1 MLNIVAARVGIMV
14 AVLCACSPAIAEPD
28 LFSPQ
33 AFEGLIDLRAVGVDS
48 QPSYL
53 DGGSGRT
60 RYGGTDAGGFKGQLS
75 LADAAL
81 VWKPQFTWAL
91 GAIVDVEH
99 QDGQQHPFDLVQ
111 AYLTFRPTLPGGA
124 RFTARAGL
132 FYPPISQEHEGP
144 TWAVANSITPSAI
157 NSWVGEEVKVVG
169 GEAKLAHSFGEHQVS
184 ATVGLFGY
192 DDTSGTLLTFRGWG
206 LTDMK
211 ATAFGGFNLP
221 PIDPYMVH
229 RQPAYTASTAELDG
243 RIGYYGRLD
252 WKPPGR
258 FAFNAF
264 YYDNRGDKISVDS
277 GLQWAWATRFW
288 NFGASYDLDDNTRI
302 LSQVMTGQTLMGYPD
317 YDTPEWINLRFTS
330 AYVLATHSFGRS
342 GITGRAEIFET
353 SDRNFEPGVDDPE
366 DNRGEHGWALT
377 GAYRYDL
384 TRQARLMLEVLH
396 VQSRRPSL
404 AEQGLAPFQGQTLL
418 QSSIRL
424 SF

>member
-1 MLNIVAARVGIMV
+1 MVNIVAARLGVVLAI
-14 AVLCACSPAIAEPD
+14 LCACGPAVAAPD
-28 LFSPQ
+28 LISPQ
-33 AFEGLIDLRAVGVDS
+33 AFEGLIDLRAVGGDG

-53 DGGSGRT
+53 DGGFGRT
-60 RYGGTDAGGFKGQLS
+60 RYGGTEAGGFKGQLS

-111 AYLTFRPTLPGGA
+111 AYLTFRPTLPGDT

-132 FYPPISQEHEGP
+132 FYPPISQEHSGP
-144 TWAVANSITPSAI
+144 SWAVTNSITPSAI

-169 GEAKLAHSFGEHQVS
+169 GEGKISHRFGEHEIS

-206 LTDMK
+206 LTDIK
-211 ATAFGGFNLP
+211 STAFGSFRLP
-221 PIDPYMVH
+221 PVDSYMAG
-229 RQPAYTASTAELDG
+229 RQAPSTASTTELDG
-243 RIGYYGRLD
+243 RLGYYGRLD
-252 WKPPGR
+252 WNPPGR
-258 FAFNAF
+258 LAFNAL
-264 YYDNRGDKISVDS
+264 YYDNRGDKISVAS
-277 GLQWAWATRFW
+277 HQWAWATRFW
-288 NFGASYDLDDNTRI
+288 NFGASYDVDDHTRI

-317 YDTPEWINLRFTS
+317 ADDPEWINLGFTS

-342 GITGRAEIFET
+342 GITGRAEVFET
-353 SDRNFEPGVDDPE
+353 SDRNFHPALDDPD

-377 GAYRYDL
+377 AAYRYDL
-384 TRQARLMLEVLH
+384 TPQARLMLEVLH
-396 VQSRRPSL
+396 VQSHRPGL
-404 AEQGLAPFQGQTLL
+404 EEQGLDPFQSQTLL
-418 QSSIRL
+418 QSSMRL